1 MRKIIFMS
9 LASLI
14 TLTGCSGEEN
24 ELLKAI
30 DNSYDLNSGS
40 IVSKFDYTTEY
51 NNIDIAGTVDGTI
64 KILFGDD
71 YDKISANIN
80 FEDAKDSFEYYIDN
94 KGKVVANTQ
103 NSDVAYAP
111 LYIEA
116 PDLGIYEDS
125 VPEPTK
131 ATIKI
136 NDKDVN
142 VNQYSFNFDKLNS
155 EVAKSLFDPIIKL
168 GFISPDILQAD
179 EITGNFKLNYYV
191 EPESGNLVKE
201 SLEFSNKD
209 DDKLDTKTSIN
220 IENVYTYDEQNVTLP
235 EGYGEVASD
244 TGSEETSEEV

>member
-1 MRKIIFMS
+1 MKKIIFMS

-14 TLTGCSGEEN
+14 TLTGCSGEDN
-24 ELLKAI
+24 ELLNAI

-51 NNIDIAGTVDGTI
+51 NNIDIEGTVDGTI

-71 YDKISANIN
+71 YDKISADVN
-80 FEDAKDSFEYYIDN
+80 FEDAKDSFEYYVDN
-94 KGKVVANTQ
+94 KGEVIADTQ

-111 LYIEA
+111 LYIDA

-136 NDKDVN
+136 DDKDVD
-142 VNQYSFNFDKLNS
+142 VNQYSFNFEKLNT
-155 EVAKSLFDPIIKL
+155 EVAKSMFDPIIKL
-168 GFISPDILQAD
+168 GFVSPDVLQTD

-191 EPESGNLVKE
+191 EPETGNLVKE
-201 SLEFSNKD
+201 SLEFSNND
-209 DDKLDTKTSIN
+209 NNKLDTKTSIK
-220 IENVYTYDEQNVTLP
+220 IENVYTYDEQEVTLP
-235 EGYGEVASD
+235 DGYGEVTSEATSEVA
-244 TGSEETSEEV
+244 SEEA